1 LNVIKNWKSQV
12 LKDLF
17 ETGKARRMDTVLQ
30 KRCLQRL
37 TVLNEARD
45 TRDLNLPGFEFH
57 PWKGWKNKWSISV
70 SGQWR
75 ITFAWTNGDA
85 YDVDLEQ
92 PH

>member
-1 LNVIKNWKSQV
+1 MIKTFKSRE
-12 LKDLF
+12 LRELF
-17 ETGKARRMDTVLQ
+17 ETGRSRRLDTKLQ
-30 KRCLQRL
+30 KRSIERL
-37 TVLNEARD
+37 AALNAAGD
-45 TRDLNLPGFEFH
+45 IRDLNIHGFELH

-70 SGQWR
+70 SGHWR

>member
-1 LNVIKNWKSQV
+1 MAIRTWKSRE
-12 LKDLF
+12 LKELF
-17 ETGKARRMDTVLQ
+17 ETGRARRMDSTLAR
-30 KRCLQRL
+30 RCLDRL
-37 TVLNEARD
+37 AVLNRATD
-45 TRDLNLPGFEFH
+45 TRQLDVHGYALH

-75 ITFAWTNGDA
+75 ITFAWENGHA